1 MRNEYLLNALVM
13 KLEGEAAMHEA
24 NITVYMENPV
34 GIGEHPQIIESIES
48 EVAKLA
54 EQTQYLV
61 NEYVND
67 PTKATVDR
75 LAQEMEKSPKSIIGK
90 LSREGV
96 YRRSVYKT
104 KTGESPVTKEQLV
117 RDIEDVLGM
126 NHESLTGLE
135 KSPKNILKQLR
146 DSLT

>member
-1 MRNEYLLNALVM
+1 MNYNE
-13 KLEGEAAMHEA
+13 
-24 NITVYMENPV
+24 
-34 GIGEHPQIIESIES
+34 
-48 EVAKLA
+48 
-54 EQTQYLV
+54 EQTQYIV
-61 NEYVND
+61 KEYVSD

-75 LAQEMEKSPKSIIGK
+75 LAYELEKSPKSIIGK

-117 RDIEDVLGM
+117 REIEDALGLG
-126 NHESLTGLE
+126 NEELAGLE

-146 DSLT
+146 DSVF

>member
-1 MRNEYLLNALVM
+1 MNYNE
-13 KLEGEAAMHEA
+13 
-24 NITVYMENPV
+24 
-34 GIGEHPQIIESIES
+34 
-48 EVAKLA
+48 

-104 KTGESPVTKEQLV
+104 KTGESPVTKEQIV
-117 RDIEDVLGM
+117 RDIEDVLGI

-146 DSLT
+146 DSLP

>member
-1 MRNEYLLNALVM
+1 MQTFTQRHREVNYNE
-13 KLEGEAAMHEA
+13 
-24 NITVYMENPV
+24 
-34 GIGEHPQIIESIES
+34 
-48 EVAKLA
+48 

-104 KTGESPVTKEQLV
+104 KTGESPVTKEQIV
-117 RDIEDVLGM
+117 RDIEDVLGI

-146 DSLT
+146 DSLP